1 MNLTPM
7 QRTADT
13 ATRQLGARL
22 ENVRQQL
29 QSCGSVMAELVEPQS
44 RPLVT
49 GALGQIAQ
57 LAVRVA
63 VVGQIKSGKSTFIN
77 AFVRHP
83 RLLPTAVTPWTT
95 AVTNLHFAQASPP
108 DGAVRFTFMNS
119 GEWSDLANG
128 GRFRDLAHGLS
139 PGLEPRDLQG
149 EVDALADR
157 ARQKLGPEFEQL
169 IGRAHLFKSL
179 HPGLLEQYICSGEFS
194 GSDVYGKYADIT
206 RSADIYLSGGP
217 FAFPTTVID
226 TPGINDPTLVRD
238 EITRRS
244 LGAAEAYIIVLTARQ
259 PLSDQDVAL
268 LRFMRGLNKDRVI
281 VLLNRIDELSD
292 LAEELPQVLRFVNDR
307 LAAEFPGA
315 RIPVVPGSAWWATQ
329 ALAFEPGA
337 VAKTLRRPSAAH
349 LFRHGFLQQ
358 GDADPRALSEPATQ
372 ARVSHALYA
381 MSGMPALYEAFDE
394 LVSTTGTAFSMGLV
408 ARGFADMSRAC
419 ERAAEAELR
428 ILLADRARGQKLT
441 GTGSGISD
449 SPAIHS
455 RERDLILSV
464 SANIEASAKM
474 IDEIFSRVIAEEQAN
489 LRASLLKVVD
499 TYAARER
506 KVLTDSLARG
516 ASATTWTH
524 EGIEVRRALSDTFRA
539 GFQEASQRM
548 LAYHTHLIPELFKLL
563 QTVVPAPDV
572 PLPQL
577 KSLAIPVP
585 ASIPL
590 SRMLVLD
597 LDRSRWQVF
606 WRRSTNADQAGAKIE
621 ALIRSEFA
629 GVADE
634 LAASAGR
641 AFQDF
646 ASTTIGWALGACRN
660 IQLALQRR
668 LDRLLQEDGGAE
680 NTPVRVDQRISAQAQ
695 RLKDTEAL
703 TEHLENLA
711 RDIERIFKPGDQS

>member
-1 MNLTPM
+1 MNATPM

-13 ATRQLGARL
+13 ANRRLGARL

-44 RPLVT
+44 RPLVS
-49 GALGQIAQ
+49 GALEKIAQ
-57 LAVRVA
+57 LTVRVA

-95 AVTNLHFAQASPP
+95 AVTKLHFAQVPPP
-108 DGAVRFTFMNS
+108 DGAVRFSFMTT
-119 GEWSDLANG
+119 GEWSDLAKG
-128 GRFRDLAHGLS
+128 SRFRDLAEGS
-139 PGLEPRDLQG
+139 APGFEPRDLHL
-149 EVDALADR
+149 EVGALAER

-169 IGRAHLFKSL
+169 IGRAHLFNAI

-194 GSDVYGKYADIT
+194 GSDSYGKYADIT
-206 RSADIYLSGGP
+206 RSADLYLNGGP

-281 VLLNRIDELSD
+281 VLVNRIDELSD
-292 LAEELPQVLRFVNDR
+292 PPEQLPQVLRFVTDR

-315 RIPVVPGSAWWATQ
+315 RIPVVHGSAWWATQ
-329 ALAFEPGA
+329 ALSFEPDA
-337 VAKTLRRPSAAH
+337 VAKTLARPSATH
-349 LFRHGFLQQ
+349 LFRRGFLQQ
-358 GDADPRALSEPATQ
+358 GDADPRALVDPETQ
-372 ARVSHALYA
+372 ARVAHALYA
-381 MSGMPALYEAFDE
+381 MSGMPALYEAFE
-394 LVSTTGTAFSMGLV
+394 NLINTTGTAFSMGLV

-419 ERAAEAELR
+419 EQAAEAELK
-428 ILLADRARGQKLT
+428 ILLADRARGQRPP
-441 GTGSGISD
+441 GISHGSSD

-464 SANIEASAKM
+464 SANIEVSAKM
-474 IDEIFSRVIAEEQAN
+474 IEEIFSRVIAEEQAR
-489 LRASLLKVVD
+489 LRTSLLGVVD

-506 KVLTDSLARG
+506 KIVTDSLARG

-524 EGIEVRRALSDTFRA
+524 EGIEVRRALSDAFRA
-539 GFQEASQRM
+539 GFEEASQRM
-548 LAYHTHLIPELFKLL
+548 LAYHVHLIPELFKLL
-563 QTVVPAPDV
+563 QTVVPAPDIPV
-572 PLPQL
+572 PQL
-577 KSLAIPVP
+577 KSLSIPVP
-585 ASIPL
+585 TSIPL

-597 LDRSRWQVF
+597 LDRSRWQAF
-606 WRRSTNADQAGAKIE
+606 WKRASSADQAGAKIE

-641 AFQDF
+641 TFQDF
-646 ASTTIGWALGACRN
+646 ASTTIAWALGACRN
-660 IQLALQRR
+660 IQLALQ
-668 LDRLLQEDGGAE
+668 
-680 NTPVRVDQRISAQAQ
+680 
-695 RLKDTEAL
+695 
-703 TEHLENLA
+703 
-711 RDIERIFKPGDQS
+711 

>member
-1 MNLTPM
+1 
-7 QRTADT
+7 
-13 ATRQLGARL
+13 
-22 ENVRQQL
+22 
-29 QSCGSVMAELVEPQS
+29 MAELVEPQS
-44 RPLVT
+44 RPLVS
-49 GALGQIAQ
+49 GALGKIAQ
-57 LAVRVA
+57 LTVRVA

-95 AVTNLHFAQASPP
+95 AVTNLHFAQLPPP
-108 DGAVRFTFMNS
+108 DGAVRFSFMTT
-119 GEWSDLANG
+119 GEWSDLAKG
-128 GRFRDLAHGLS
+128 SRYRDLVEGGA
-139 PGLEPRDLQG
+139 PGFEPRDLQM
-149 EVDALADR
+149 EVDALAER

-169 IGRAHLFKSL
+169 IGRAHLFNAL

-194 GSDVYGKYADIT
+194 GSDSYGKYADIT
-206 RSADIYLSGGP
+206 RSADLYLNGGP

-281 VLLNRIDELSD
+281 VLVNRIDELSD
-292 LAEELPQVLRFVNDR
+292 PPEQLPQVLRFVNDR

-315 RIPVVPGSAWWATQ
+315 RIPVVHGSAWWATQ

-337 VAKTLRRPSAAH
+337 VAKTLTRPSAAH
-349 LFRHGFLQQ
+349 LFRRGFLQQ
-358 GDADPRALSEPATQ
+358 GDADPRALAEPATQ
-372 ARVSHALYA
+372 ARVTQALYA
-381 MSGMPALYEAFDE
+381 MSGMPALYEAFDN
-394 LVSTTGTAFSMGLV
+394 LINTTGTAFSMGLV
-408 ARGFADMSRAC
+408 ARGFADMSLAC
-419 ERAAEAELR
+419 ERAAEAELK
-428 ILLADRARGQKLT
+428 ILLADRARGQRPA
-441 GTGSGISD
+441 GTSNGFSD
-449 SPAIHS
+449 GPAIHT

-464 SANIEASAKM
+464 SANIEASARM
-474 IDEIFSRVIAEEQAN
+474 IEEIFSRVIAEEQAR
-489 LRASLLKVVD
+489 LHTSLLGVVD

-506 KVLTDSLARG
+506 KIVTDSLARG
-516 ASATTWTH
+516 ASASTWTH
-524 EGIEVRRALSDTFRA
+524 EGIEVRRALSDSFRA
-539 GFQEASQRM
+539 GFEDASKRM
-548 LAYHTHLIPELFKLL
+548 LAYHAHLIPELFKLL
-563 QTVVPAPDV
+563 QTVVPAPDIPV
-572 PLPQL
+572 PQL
-577 KSLAIPVP
+577 KSLSIPVP

-597 LDRSRWQVF
+597 LDRSRWQAF
-606 WRRSTNADQAGAKIE
+606 WKRAASADQAGAKIE

-641 AFQDF
+641 TFHDF
-646 ASTTIGWALGACRN
+646 ASTTISWALGACRN

-668 LDRLLQEDGGAE
+668 LDRLLQEDGHPD
-680 NTPVRVDQRISAQAQ
+680 NTPSRVDERISAQAQ

-703 TEHLENLA
+703 TQHLDNLA
-711 RDIERIFKPGDQS
+711 REIERIFKPGDQP